1 MKGVKLILAIASG
14 TRDWQLLQLLIR
26 ASCENGTEAPDLTKE
41 IISLSATYGLDET
54 SADTAERCPAC
65 DRDLGYDASGTTK
78 CVGGHEWCKSVFPLP
93 SDH

>member
-41 IISLSATYGLDET
+41 IISLSATYGLELRRRMWRG
-54 SADTAERCPAC
+54 SWARS
-65 DRDLGYDASGTTK
+65 RSQQ
-78 CVGGHEWCKSVFPLP
+78 
-93 SDH
+93 